1 MRRFLAGMLT
11 MLVLI
16 VGGFVVL
23 FGALRQPGN
32 TIPRDVSLGPGVRPS
47 QPPADL
53 RPGETWLG
61 DVDLTSSALVTP
73 DGPLREVHAKGTN
86 VRVMDSGVRIGE
98 VTLVATLP
106 FAVAAAQ
113 IGQDVSLYDAGGGL
127 AGVRRRAEV
136 LGFDLAISA
145 VGRVSVEDGG
155 LLIAPE
161 QIDVGLPGIVNDAL
175 SQAARDLVTIRQSIE
190 GLPERLVLTAIS
202 VRPHGFQVTLRG
214 VDVVLAQ
221 AGG

>member
-1 MRRFLAGMLT
+1 MEGKEE
-11 MLVLI
+11 
-16 VGGFVVL
+16 GGRVVCL
-23 FGALRQPGN
+23 LGLGQRQ
-32 TIPRDVSLGPGVRPS
+32 
-47 QPPADL
+47 
-53 RPGETWLG
+53 
-61 DVDLTSSALVTP
+61 
-73 DGPLREVHAKGTN
+73 
-86 VRVMDSGVRIGE
+86 
-98 VTLVATLP
+98 
-106 FAVAAAQ
+106 AQ
-113 IGQDVSLYDAGGGL
+113 QH
-127 AGVRRRAEV
+127 
-136 LGFDLAISA
+136 
-145 VGRVSVEDGG
+145 GRVSVEDRG